1 MLNQLIPTL
10 KRKFSSRG
18 VRTKRTK
25 TFHSFN
31 CNSQTYLV
39 LCTVKKITTSC
50 SRARA
55 QSEREQRKIS
65 ISFFFPLLDVRHPF
79 LPLFTHLF
87 FAFRWALTR
96 RDFIQNSQSLNFR
109 L

>member
-1 MLNQLIPTL
+1 MLNQLITTL
-10 KRKFSSRG
+10 NANFQA
-18 VRTKRTK
+18 VVWTKRTK

-31 CNSQTYLV
+31 CNSRTNLI

-50 SRARA
+50 SRARS
-55 QSEREQRKIS
+55 QSEREQRKFS
-65 ISFFFPLLDVRHPF
+65 IFFFFPLLDVRHSF